1 MAEVR
6 IEPLISEVAKTSEQ
20 VISDH
25 MLHSGLKCNKCNSLF
40 KTKWIMNN
48 LVASVHDHICDASF
62 VGKRNLNKH
71 VSSAHEGKKP
81 FKCNVCG
88 ASYTSNQN
96 MKIHIDSVHEGRKPF
111 HCNICDASFAI
122 KSHLNKHVASV

>member
-1 MAEVR
+1 MAEIR

-25 MLHSGLKCNKCNSLF
+25 VLDTGLKCNKCNSLF

-62 VGKRNLNKH
+62 VGERNLNKH
-71 VSSAHEGKKP
+71 VDLL
-81 FKCNVCG
+81 V
-88 ASYTSNQN
+88 
-96 MKIHIDSVHEGRKPF
+96 
-111 HCNICDASFAI
+111 
-122 KSHLNKHVASV
+122 L